1 MLQYYKI
8 VLTNFLHS
16 CSLTTT
22 RLFDEQVQNTVLE
35 THDFCLYDRRST
47 LSIRIFSKILKAQE
61 LLVPPSWVL
70 CDFVDSFASMPATV
84 GKSEKNVG
92 VPFFSLVI
100 QNGPATRCL
109 SSRVGSGQGKKF
121 QSEIFA

>member
-1 MLQYYKI
+1 MNKYK
-8 VLTNFLHS
+8 
-16 CSLTTT
+16 
-22 RLFDEQVQNTVLE
+22 NTVLE

-70 CDFVDSFASMPATV
+70 CDFVDSFARMPATV

-92 VPFFSLVI
+92 VPFFFTSNTEWPRDAV
-100 QNGPATRCL
+100 P
-109 SSRVGSGQGKKF
+109 F
-121 QSEIFA
+121 Q